1 MEAVVAEGARVML
14 EVGPKPILSNL
25 GKQCVDD
32 PDLVWLPT
40 IKGKA
45 DDWTPVLK
53 SLGELY
59 ARGVPVDFEAF
70 DKDYGRRR
78 VALATY
84 PFQRER
90 YWADMAPKGIP
101 IRQ

>member
-1 MEAVVAEGARVML
+1 M
-14 EVGPKPILSNL
+14 
-25 GKQCVDD
+25 
-32 PDLVWLPT
+32 
-40 IKGKA
+40 
-45 DDWTPVLK
+45 LK

-59 ARGVPVDFEAF
+59 TRGVSVDFEAF